1 MAEAILPDLI
11 IIFKILKMKKIL
23 MGLLLGTTLI
33 SQSCIN
39 DNEDPIAVSPIDGAL
54 VDVSVGGATQPNQVW
69 FDLSENK
76 RVLTKRTD
84 WDLAFYS
91 GNEFKVIMNSSIQM
105 AAAKIPTATN
115 IDAVTEA
122 SVVSLQTQV
131 QVANFNPANEIY
143 IDDVKGDFPSGYT
156 AIEEVKTLD
165 TDNGIYLLN
174 MGKDIYQGNVAV
186 GSVTYSGDAR
196 GWMKIQVTR
205 SGEGYK
211 IKYAALGDTSHKE
224 ITVTK
229 NTSYNYNFVSLK
241 NNKEVFIQPEK
252 KKWDLC
258 FTVFTNTITGAGSY
272 VYADF
277 INNNNVGGVG
287 AYEVKVTA
295 PETGVNA
302 YNNFKASDI
311 DQSKFVYND
320 YRVIGSNWRGTASG
334 PEVYGDRF
342 YVIKDSDG
350 YYFKLRFTRLT
361 KANTDDQGVA
371 GERGFPSFEYKPL

>member
-1 MAEAILPDLI
+1 
-11 IIFKILKMKKIL
+11 MKKIL
-23 MGLLLGTTLI
+23 LGLVLGASLV

-39 DNEDPIAVSPIDGAL
+39 DNEDPVAVAPIDGAL

-76 RVLTKRTD
+76 KVLTKRTD

-91 GNEFKVIMNSSIQM
+91 GSSFKVILNSSILM
-105 AAAKIPTATN
+105 AAAKIPNATN

-122 SVVSLQTQV
+122 SVASMQSLV

-143 IDDVKGDFPSGYT
+143 IDDVAGNFPTGYT
-156 AIEEVKTLD
+156 AIEEIKPID
-165 TDNGIYLLN
+165 ADNGIYLLN
-174 MGKDIYQGNVAV
+174 LGKDIYQGNVAL
-186 GSVTYSGDAR
+186 GAVTYSGDAR

-205 SGEGYK
+205 SGDGYS
-211 IKYAALGDTSHKE
+211 IKYANLNDTSHQE
-224 ITVTK
+224 MIISK
-229 NTSYNYNFVSLK
+229 NTAFNYQFVSVK
-241 NNKEVFIQPEK
+241 NNKVVTIQPEK
-252 KKWDLC
+252 KKWDFC

-272 VYADF
+272 AYADF

-287 AYEVKVTA
+287 AYEVQVTA

-320 YRVIGSNWRGTASG
+320 HRVIGSNWRSTTSANG

-342 YVIKDSDG
+342 YIIKDSDG